1 MTRLLALSWCMPPI
15 EMPRSIQV
23 SRLLAALAD
32 LGWETDVVCVD
43 PDSLRQGTILDKELE
58 RPAGGKVRKYRV
70 PSLEDWI
77 PVRGLIRLIPSL
89 GQLPDPKWVWKNAA
103 FRQCRLL
110 AEKNNYDAF
119 ISFAQP
125 WTDHL
130 AGLKFKQQS
139 RLPWVAH
146 FSDPWTDNPYVQASP
161 WVKQRLYEM
170 EQAVISTADAVVF
183 VSSQTT
189 DLVMEKYPEEWQ
201 TRTHVIP
208 HGFESLSPAIKQTR
222 PASNSRVEFLYTGNF
237 YGLRTPEN
245 LLRAANKLNQK
256 PGYKNSFGLR
266 FAGHNMERFKQTAHD
281 LGLDNLTVFEGP
293 VTFARSQELA
303 VQADALLVI
312 DAPSVTPSVFLPSK
326 LVDYLAF
333 EKPILGITPLIGSS
347 ADLIRKLD
355 CPVVDPN
362 DIEGI
367 SANLA
372 RMIDNKK
379 TGTDLLPPTFKQE
392 AEQYNISYAAKQMDE
407 LLRTLIKE

>member
-15 EMPRSIQV
+15 VMPRSIQV
-23 SRLLAALAD
+23 SRMLAALAD

-43 PDSLRQGTILDKELE
+43 HTSLRPDTLLDESLE
-58 RPAGGKVRKYRV
+58 RPAGGMIKKYPV
-70 PSLEDWI
+70 PSIEDWI
-77 PVRGLIRLIPSL
+77 IIRGLIRLFPFFGL
-89 GQLPDPKWVWKNAA
+89 LPDNKWGWKKSAI
-103 FRQCRLL
+103 RQCQALI
-110 AEKNNYDAF
+110 EKNRYDAF

-130 AGLKFKQQS
+130 AGLEFIRKS

-146 FSDPWTDNPYVQASP
+146 FSDPWADSPYVQAAS
-161 WVKQRLYEM
+161 WIYKKRFEM
-170 EQAVISTADAVVF
+170 EKEVVKAADAVIF
-183 VSSQTT
+183 VSPQTA
-189 DLVMEKYPEEWQ
+189 DLVMKKYPADW
-201 TRTHVIP
+201 RTKVRAIP
-208 HGFESLSPAIKQTR
+208 HGYEPLHQEIDHSETIHDGT
-222 PASNSRVEFLYTGNF
+222 VVFLYTGNF

-245 LLRAANKLNQK
+245 LLHAANILNQK
-256 PGYKNSFGLR
+256 PGYKNSFRLR
-266 FAGHNMERFKQTAHD
+266 FAGQNMERFKQTAHD

-293 VTFARSQELA
+293 VTFAHSQELA
-303 VQADALLVI
+303 LQADVLLVI
-312 DAPSVTPSVFLPSK
+312 DAPSETPSVFLPSK

-333 EKPILGITPLIGSS
+333 GKPILGITPLIGSS
-347 ADLIRKLD
+347 ADLIRNLD

-379 TGTDLLPPTFKQE
+379 SGTDLLPPTFKQE
-392 AEQYNISYAAKQMDE
+392 SEQYNISHAAKQMDE

>member
-15 EMPRSIQV
+15 VMPRSIQV

-32 LGWETDVVCVD
+32 LGWESDVVCVD
-43 PDSLRQGTILDKELE
+43 PASLRSDTLLDESLE
-58 RPAGGKVRKYRV
+58 RPAGGMVKKHPV
-70 PSLEDWI
+70 PSMEDWI
-77 PVRGLIRLIPSL
+77 MVRGLIRLFPSL
-89 GQLPDPKWVWKNAA
+89 GLLPDTKWVWEKAA
-103 FRQCRLL
+103 FRQCQLL
-110 AEKNNYDAF
+110 AEKNRYDAF
-119 ISFAQP
+119 MSFAQP

-130 AGLKFKQQS
+130 AGLKFKRQS

-146 FSDPWTDNPYVQASP
+146 FSDPWADNPFVKASSR
-161 WVKQRLYEM
+161 VIKKQYEM
-170 EQAVISTADAVVF
+170 EQNVINSADAVVF
-183 VSSQTT
+183 VSSQTA
-189 DLVMEKYPEEWQ
+189 DFVMKKYPADW
-201 TRTHVIP
+201 RTKVRAIP
-208 HGFESLSPAIKQTR
+208 HGYEPLDMGVDRSGETYKGI
-222 PASNSRVEFLYTGNF
+222 VEFLYTGNF

-256 PGYKNSFGLR
+256 PGYENSFRLR
-266 FAGHNMERFKQTAHD
+266 FAGHNMERFKQPAHD

-303 VQADALLVI
+303 FQADVLLVI

-367 SANLA
+367 SVNLA

-379 TGTDLLPPTFKQE
+379 SGTDLLPPTFKQE
-392 AEQYNISYAAKQMDE
+392 AKQYNISHTAKQMDE